1 VKWINHQILTGT
13 IVYAVSG
20 SLLYAAYSMAGSV
33 LPDKLEG
40 NPREQKNYWSWRSRH
55 RGTSHWTVPYLAG
68 IAVLLAVSRRELAT
82 AAMWDLC
89 QIGIFILVGAVLHI
103 VEDSVCGK
111 VPLLQKGKKI
121 GISLFKV
128 GSVTEYLF
136 VLAAILFLLRGQW
149 L

>member
-1 VKWINHQILTGT
+1 MKWINHQILTGT
-13 IVYAVSG
+13 IVYAASG

-40 NPREQKNYWSWRSRH
+40 NPREQKNYWRWRSRH
-55 RGTSHWTVPYLAG
+55 RGTSHWPAPYLAG
-68 IAVLLAVSRRELAT
+68 IAALLAASRGQFAT

-111 VPLLQKGKKI
+111 VPLFWRNKKI

-128 GSVTEYLF
+128 GSVTEYIF
-136 VLAAILFLLRGQW
+136 VLAVILFLLREQW
-149 L
+149 